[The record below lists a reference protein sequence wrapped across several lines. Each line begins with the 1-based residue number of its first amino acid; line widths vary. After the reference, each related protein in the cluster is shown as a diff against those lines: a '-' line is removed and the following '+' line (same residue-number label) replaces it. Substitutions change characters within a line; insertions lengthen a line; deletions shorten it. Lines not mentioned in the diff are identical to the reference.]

1 MKLKNIN
8 KIVNKFDKSFG
19 INVKDI
25 PIFDNL
31 HKSSTVFETS
41 VKKMI
46 CIINGIN
53 PDYIVKNDV
62 NERCKLFA
70 QKEKKSTSN
79 HVYAFSELSSL
90 KWDRTCM
97 YSIRS
102 NIFRK
107 RWLTLVMTDILQN
120 SESIAKNMIDAPHS
134 EEELSIIKLSHIQKD
149 LEYNTL
155 KNTYSAKMF
164 FIELA
169 YYIDKRKHK
178 VMNKVAQ
185 IIDSMLDVSSNTPI
199 KKRSEDFMLFY
210 ISTLAYILTTSNNCN
225 SKLKFH
231 LIEGFRLGD
240 DATEFIKYLGNL
252 ISENQLSYSFN
263 AFINASPKIYS
274 KDESREYKI
283 GIASLEFIRFIFND
297 NKYICGYIRKVID

>member
-31 HKSSTVFETS
+31 YNSSTVFETS

-53 PDYIVKNDV
+53 PDYMVKTDI
-62 NERCKLFA
+62 NEKGKLFT
-70 QKEKKSTSN
+70 QKQKVKKSTSKT
-79 HVYAFSELSSL
+79 YTFPELSSL
-90 KWDRTCM
+90 KWDRTGM
-97 YSIRS
+97 YSIKS

-107 RWLTLVMTDILQN
+107 RWLTLILTDILQN
-120 SESIAKNMIDAPHS
+120 SETIANHMVDAPHS

-149 LEYNTL
+149 LEHNAL
-155 KNTYSAKMF
+155 KNTYTSKMF

-178 VMNKVAQ
+178 VMNKAAQ
-185 IIDSMLDVSSNTPI
+185 IIDSMVDVSHNASI

-210 ISTLAYILTTSNNCN
+210 ISTLAYMLTTSNGN

-231 LIEGFRLGD
+231 LIESFRLGD
-240 DATEFIKYLGNL
+240 DATEFIKYLGKL

-283 GIASLEFIRFIFND
+283 GIASLEFIRFIFSD
-297 NKYICGYIRKVID
+297 DKYICRYIGKVID

>member
-31 HKSSTVFETS
+31 YKSSTVFETS

-46 CIINGIN
+46 CIINDIN
-53 PDYIVKNDV
+53 PDCMVKEDV
-62 NERCKLFA
+62 NERCKLFT
-70 QKEKKSTSN
+70 QKVKKSATK
-79 HVYAFSELSSL
+79 HIYTFPELSSL

-97 YSIRS
+97 HSIKS

-120 SESIAKNMIDAPHS
+120 SESIAKNMIDTPHS

-149 LEYNTL
+149 LEYNVL
-155 KNTYSAKMF
+155 KNTYTAKMF
-164 FIELA
+164 FIELT

-210 ISTLAYILTTSNNCN
+210 ISTLAYMLTTNTNCN

-231 LIEGFRLGD
+231 LIEGYRLGD
-240 DATEFIKYLGNL
+240 DATEFIKYLGKL
-252 ISENQLSYSFN
+252 IAENQLSYSFN

-297 NKYICGYIRKVID
+297 NKYICRYIGKVID